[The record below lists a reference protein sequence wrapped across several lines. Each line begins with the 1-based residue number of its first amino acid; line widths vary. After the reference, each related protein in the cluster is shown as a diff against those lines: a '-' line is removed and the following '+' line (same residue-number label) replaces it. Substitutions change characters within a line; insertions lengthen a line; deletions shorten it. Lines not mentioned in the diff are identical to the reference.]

1 MKRIAN
7 FVLLSVLVCSLGVPA
22 FSQEKEAAGADDA
35 KTAKQARWEGMV
47 VRSNPEKSQ
56 LTVRARGSN
65 TEKTIQYDSSTKWT
79 SQEHGSKQVNQIDA
93 GQVKDDDRVICV
105 GTLGKDGTLH
115 ASLISK
121 RLTK

>member
-115 ASLISK
+115 ASLIAK

>member
-35 KTAKQARWEGMV
+35 KTVKQARWEGMV

-65 TEKTIQYDSSTKWT
+65 TERTVQYDSSTKWT

-93 GQVKDDDRVICV
+93 AQVKDDDRVICV